1 MLLFSIF
8 TMERKS
14 IYEIRVVQSDND
26 LFKTRRYPRFDVVIL
41 DQILYYSK
49 KTAEKYIKHVVEKAV
64 YDDLICFIVTER
76 PMDALCVSED
86 DGIWVYDQYGED
98 VSSASHQ
105 VGDIVDVLRNDEIVL
120 GFVTEVLD
128 NGYIVLSSSS
138 MKSRI
143 SVDAR
148 HIFNPHFKISVRT
161 ERRLKKAIEHSK
173 TRIINNIWNNKK

>member
-49 KTAEKYIKHVVEKAV
+49 ETAEKYIKHVVEKAV

-76 PMDALCVSED
+76 PMDAPCV
-86 DGIWVYDQYGED
+86 
-98 VSSASHQ
+98 
-105 VGDIVDVLRNDEIVL
+105 
-120 GFVTEVLD
+120 
-128 NGYIVLSSSS
+128 
-138 MKSRI
+138 
-143 SVDAR
+143 
-148 HIFNPHFKISVRT
+148 
-161 ERRLKKAIEHSK
+161 
-173 TRIINNIWNNKK
+173 